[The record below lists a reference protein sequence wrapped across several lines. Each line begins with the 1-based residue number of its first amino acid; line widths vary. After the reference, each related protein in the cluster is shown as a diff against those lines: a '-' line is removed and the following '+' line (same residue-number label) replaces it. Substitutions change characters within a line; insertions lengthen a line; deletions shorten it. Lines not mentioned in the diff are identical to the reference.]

1 MDQQEN
7 VESSQPAE
15 VGTLMR
21 RIGDGLKT
29 IAEDEVK
36 LARIELMDELKKPLA
51 SAGAIVLGGVI
62 ALFGMGLL
70 CATAVVALEPLVEPL
85 WLRMLIMSAV
95 YFVIGRVVMGV
106 YIKRFQLDATPELPR
121 TKREAKA
128 TVDAVKSEI
137 THD

>member
-1 MDQQEN
+1 
-7 VESSQPAE
+7 
-15 VGTLMR
+15 MR

-36 LARIELMDELKKPLA
+36 LARLELLDELKKPLA

-70 CATAVVALEPLVEPL
+70 CVTVVVALEPLVEPL
-85 WLRMLIMSAV
+85 WLRMLIMAAV
-95 YFVIGRVVMGV
+95 YFAAMIVVMGI
-106 YIKRFQLDATPELPR
+106 YMKRFQVDATPELPR

-128 TVDAVKSEI
+128 TVEAIKSEI
-137 THD
+137 TDD